1 MGGQRAPRRCSHR
14 PSAPQAWRRPH
25 RAALCDHGAGR
36 GIPDGQRQVS
46 RSRRTGIGVRL
57 LLAQTLVL
65 VAGAATVWIVAA
77 VVGPPLFREHLHRAG
92 IPAMS
97 SEQMHA
103 EEAYTYATA
112 ISIGVALAVSALA
125 ALVVTWYFSRRV
137 QRSVAEV
144 ASAAAA
150 VADGRYDSRVSPPQL
165 GDDFD
170 SLAEAFNQMA
180 GRLEAVETTRRRMF
194 GDLAHEIR
202 TPVSVLEAYFEA
214 VEDGV
219 KVLDRETI
227 TMLRDQTRR
236 LVRFSDDVAA
246 LAQAEESHA
255 AIAPTS
261 VAPEDLIE
269 TAVSAAADRFAT
281 KGVTLS
287 SHVGSGMSAVW
298 ADSHRLGQVLANLLD
313 NALRHT
319 ASGGRVDISAT
330 AHRDEVTISVSDD
343 GEGIVAEHL
352 PHVFERFYRADA
364 ARDREHG
371 GAGIGLAIA
380 KALVEA
386 HHGHITANS
395 AGPVTGTTFTITL
408 PVHRA

>member
-1 MGGQRAPRRCSHR
+1 MTR
-14 PSAPQAWRRPH
+14 P
-25 RAALCDHGAGR
+25 
-36 GIPDGQRQVS
+36 
-46 RSRRTGIGVRL
+46 GIGVRL
-57 LLAQTLVL
+57 LLAQTMVL

-92 IPAMS
+92 VAAIS

-112 ISIGVALAVSALA
+112 ISIGVALGVSALA

-137 QRSVAEV
+137 QRSVADV
-144 ASAAAA
+144 SLAAAA
-150 VADGRYDSRVSPPQL
+150 VADGRYDFRVSSPRL

-170 SLAEAFNQMA
+170 SLARAFNQMA
-180 GRLEAVETTRRRMF
+180 SRLETVETTRRRLF

-202 TPVSVLEAYFEA
+202 TPVSVVEAYLEA

-219 KVLDRETI
+219 KTLDRETI

-246 LAQAEESHA
+246 LAQAEEGPAS
-255 AIAPTS
+255 IALTS
-261 VAPEDLIE
+261 VASEVLIE
-269 TAVSAAADRFAT
+269 TAVSAAADRFVA
-281 KGVTLS
+281 KGIALT
-287 SHVGSGMSAVW
+287 SHVDSDLPPLW
-298 ADSHRLGQVLANLLD
+298 ADPHRLGQVLGNLLD

-319 ASGGRVDISAT
+319 PRGGRVDIAAT
-330 AHRDEVTISVSDD
+330 ANHGDLMITVTDD
-343 GEGIVAEHL
+343 GDGIVAEHL
-352 PHVFERFYRADA
+352 PHVFERFYRVDA

-386 HHGHITANS
+386 HHGSITAS
-395 AGPVTGTTFTITL
+395 SRGPGTGTTFTVTL
-408 PVHRA
+408 PVRREAK

>member
-1 MGGQRAPRRCSHR
+1 
-14 PSAPQAWRRPH
+14 
-25 RAALCDHGAGR
+25 
-36 GIPDGQRQVS
+36 
-46 RSRRTGIGVRL
+46 
-57 LLAQTLVL
+57 
-65 VAGAATVWIVAA
+65 
-77 VVGPPLFREHLHRAG
+77 
-92 IPAMS
+92 
-97 SEQMHA
+97 
-103 EEAYTYATA
+103 
-112 ISIGVALAVSALA
+112 
-125 ALVVTWYFSRRV
+125 
-137 QRSVAEV
+137 
-144 ASAAAA
+144 
-150 VADGRYDSRVSPPQL
+150 
-165 GDDFD
+165 
-170 SLAEAFNQMA
+170 MA
-180 GRLEAVETTRRRMF
+180 GRLEDVETTRRRLF

-227 TMLRDQTRR
+227 TMLRDQARR

-246 LAQAEESHA
+246 LAQAEESQA

-261 VAPEDLIE
+261 VAPKDLIDA
-269 TAVSAAADRFAT
+269 AVSTAADRFAT
-281 KGVTLS
+281 KGVTLTS
-287 SHVGSGMSAVW
+287 DVGNGMPAVW
-298 ADSHRLGQVLANLLD
+298 ADPHRLGQVLANLLD

-386 HHGHITANS
+386 HDGHITASS
-395 AGPVTGTTFTITL
+395 AGPGTGTTFTITL

>member
-1 MGGQRAPRRCSHR
+1 MSR
-14 PSAPQAWRRPH
+14 P
-25 RAALCDHGAGR
+25 
-36 GIPDGQRQVS
+36 
-46 RSRRTGIGVRL
+46 GIGVRL

-65 VAGAATVWIVAA
+65 LAGAATVWIVAA

-92 IPAMS
+92 VPAMS

-112 ISIGVALAVSALA
+112 ISIGVALGVSALA

-144 ASAAAA
+144 SSAAAA
-150 VADGRYDSRVSPPQL
+150 VADGRYDSRVSSPEL

-170 SLAEAFNQMA
+170 SLAMAFNQMA
-180 GRLEAVETTRRRMF
+180 RRLESVEATRRRLF

-202 TPVSVLEAYFEA
+202 TPVSVLEAYLEA

-219 KVLDRETI
+219 RTLDRET
-227 TMLRDQTRR
+227 TAMLRDQTRR

-246 LAQAEESHA
+246 LAQAEEGQASIA
-255 AIAPTS
+255 ATS
-261 VAPEDLIE
+261 VDPVALIE
-269 TAVSAAADRFAT
+269 SAVTAAADRFAA
-281 KGVTLS
+281 KGVTLA
-287 SHVGSGMSAVW
+287 SHVESDLPTLW
-298 ADSHRLGQVLANLLD
+298 ADPQRLGQVLGNLLD

-319 ASGGRVDISAT
+319 ATGGRVDVSAE
-330 AHRDEVTISVSDD
+330 ADRNEVAITVTDNGD
-343 GEGIVAEHL
+343 GVTAEHL
-352 PHVFERFYRADA
+352 PHLFERFYRVDT

-386 HHGHITANS
+386 HDGRITAS
-395 AGPVTGTTFTITL
+395 SRGPGTGATFTITL
-408 PVHRA
+408 PVLRD

>member
-1 MGGQRAPRRCSHR
+1 MS
-14 PSAPQAWRRPH
+14 SSRRP
-25 RAALCDHGAGR
+25 
-36 GIPDGQRQVS
+36 
-46 RSRRTGIGVRL
+46 GIGVRL

-65 VAGAATVWIVAA
+65 LAGAATTWIVAS

-92 IPAMS
+92 VAAES

-103 EEAYTYATA
+103 EEAYTYSTA
-112 ISIGVALAVSALA
+112 ISIAVALGVSALA

-137 QRSVAEV
+137 QRSLAEV
-144 ASAAAA
+144 SFGAAA
-150 VADGRYDSRVSPPQL
+150 VAEGRYDSRVSPPRL

-170 SLAEAFNQMA
+170 SLAQAFNQMA
-180 GRLEAVETTRRRMF
+180 GRLGSVETTRRRLF

-202 TPVSVLEAYFEA
+202 TPVSVLEAYLEA

-219 KVLDRETI
+219 KTLDPETI
-227 TMLRDQTRR
+227 TMMREQTRR
-236 LVRFSDDVAA
+236 LVRFSGDIAA

-255 AIAPTS
+255 SIAPMS
-261 VAPEDLIE
+261 VAPDSLIE
-269 TAVSAAADRFAT
+269 TAVTAAADSFAA
-281 KGVTLS
+281 KGVVLT
-287 SHVGSGMSAVW
+287 SHVRGDLPALW
-298 ADSHRLGQVLANLLD
+298 ADPHRLGQVLGNLLD

-319 ASGGRVDISAT
+319 PQGGRVDIAASSENG
-330 AHRDEVTISVSDD
+330 DVTIAVTDD
-343 GEGIVAEHL
+343 GDGMPAEHL

-395 AGPVTGTTFTITL
+395 RGPGTGATFTIVL
-408 PVHRA
+408 PAHRD

>member
-1 MGGQRAPRRCSHR
+1 VSRPRR
-14 PSAPQAWRRPH
+14 P
-25 RAALCDHGAGR
+25 
-36 GIPDGQRQVS
+36 
-46 RSRRTGIGVRL
+46 GIGVRL

-65 VAGAATVWIVAA
+65 IAGAATVWIVAA

-92 IPAMS
+92 VPAMS

-112 ISIGVALAVSALA
+112 ISIAVALAVSALA

-144 ASAAAA
+144 SSAAAA
-150 VADGRYDSRVSPPQL
+150 IADGHYDSRVSPPQL

-170 SLAEAFNQMA
+170 SLARAFNQMA
-180 GRLEAVETTRRRMF
+180 NRLESVEATRRRLF

-202 TPVSVLEAYFEA
+202 TPVSVLEAYLEA

-219 KVLDRETI
+219 KTLDRETS

-236 LVRFSDDVAA
+236 LVRFSEDVAA
-246 LAQAEESHA
+246 LAQAEESQA
-255 AIAPTS
+255 SIAPSS
-261 VAPEDLIE
+261 VAPGELIE
-269 TAVSAAADRFAT
+269 TAVSAVADRFAA
-281 KGVTLS
+281 KGVALTTRVDKGLPKL
-287 SHVGSGMSAVW
+287 W
-298 ADSHRLGQVLANLLD
+298 ADRQRLGQVLGNLLD

-319 ASGGRVDISAT
+319 ATGGRVDIVAT
-330 AHRDEVTISVSDD
+330 AGGGEVAISVTDD
-343 GEGIVAEHL
+343 GDGLLAEDL
-352 PHVFERFYRADA
+352 PHVFERFYRVDA
-364 ARDREHG
+364 ARTREHG

-386 HHGHITANS
+386 HQGDIAADS
-395 AGPVTGTTFTITL
+395 RGPGTGAMFTITL
-408 PVHRA
+408 PVRRA

>member
-1 MGGQRAPRRCSHR
+1 
-14 PSAPQAWRRPH
+14 
-25 RAALCDHGAGR
+25 
-36 GIPDGQRQVS
+36 
-46 RSRRTGIGVRL
+46 
-57 LLAQTLVL
+57 
-65 VAGAATVWIVAA
+65 
-77 VVGPPLFREHLHRAG
+77 
-92 IPAMS
+92 
-97 SEQMHA
+97 
-103 EEAYTYATA
+103 
-112 ISIGVALAVSALA
+112 VSALA

-170 SLAEAFNQMA
+170 SLAQAFNQMA
-180 GRLEAVETTRRRMF
+180 SQLELVEATRRRLF

-219 KVLDRETI
+219 KTLDRETI

-236 LVRFSDDVAA
+236 LVRFSEDVAA
-246 LAQAEESHA
+246 LVQAEESRA
-255 AIAPTS
+255 SITPTS
-261 VAPEDLIE
+261 FAAGTLIE
-269 TAVSAAADRFAT
+269 TAVIAAADRFAAG
-281 KGVTLS
+281 GVTLT
-287 SHVGSGMSAVW
+287 SHVDDDLPALW
-298 ADSHRLGQVLANLLD
+298 ADRQRLGQVFANLLD

-319 ASGGRVDISAT
+319 PRGGQVDIAAGT
-330 AHRDEVTISVSDD
+330 NGDAITIAVTDD
-343 GEGIVAEHL
+343 GEGIPAEHL

-364 ARDREHG
+364 ARTREDG

-386 HHGHITANS
+386 HQGHITAS
-395 AGPVTGTTFTITL
+395 SRGPGTGATFTITL
-408 PVHRA
+408 PVRGAD